1 MKHLYYILIAT
12 TVLLSFSAQGQEK
25 KKIEKIWSRV
35 KLGKGL
41 SVTAKDSSMH
51 LKAGFRFQTR
61 FETSGDTKGESDWKS
76 NFMIRRARL
85 KFDGWAF
92 SPNLVYKVELAVSPQ
107 DLRSSS
113 DWKEAGGSAKIILD
127 AALKWKFHK
136 NFTLWVGQ
144 TKLPGNRQRLVSS
157 QKLQLVD
164 RSQVNSIF
172 NIDRDMGVQLHSKF
186 KAGNFV
192 IKPIFAFTKGEGRN
206 IVSSNLGGFQ
216 YSGKI
221 ELLPLGE
228 FTGKGDYF
236 EADLKR
242 EPKPKLS
249 IAGAF
254 NFNHRGAR
262 ERATGVFLTDTNGV
276 YLQRDVYT
284 AFADIAFKYKGFS
297 LFAEFAMKDF
307 FFKDGETVESISNEI
322 VDANG
327 KTYLTGHGVMV
338 QAGYLFKHNIELAG
352 RFTNVNPSWKG
363 SFDGLREYTVGL
375 SKYIVGHSLKV
386 QTDVTLVDKYHSS
399 GPTMRYRLQVE
410 LGF

>member
-1 MKHLYYILIAT
+1 MKYLYYILIAT

-51 LKAGFRFQTR
+51 VKIGFRFQTK
-61 FETSGDTKGESDWKS
+61 FETAGGLKGDKDWSSD
-76 NFMIRRARL
+76 FQIRRARL

-92 SPNLVYKVELAVSPQ
+92 SPKLVYKVELAISPN
-107 DLRSSS
+107 DMKATK
-113 DWKEAGGSAKIILD
+113 DFNEAGGTAKIVLD

-136 NFTLWVGQ
+136 NFALWVGQ

-164 RSQVNSIF
+164 RALVNSIF
-172 NIDRDMGVQLHSKF
+172 NIDRDIGLQLHSNF
-186 KAGNFV
+186 KIGGAV
-192 IKPIFAFTKGEGRN
+192 IRPIIAVTKGEGRN
-206 IVSSNLGGFQ
+206 IVSKNIGGFQ
-216 YSGKI
+216 YTGKI
-221 ELLPLGE
+221 EILPMGK

-254 NFNHRGAR
+254 NYNDRGAR
-262 ERATGVFLTDTNGV
+262 EKATGVFMTDTNGA
-276 YLQRDVYT
+276 YLQRSVYT
-284 AFADIAFKYKGFS
+284 AFADLAFKYQGFS
-297 LFAEFAMKDF
+297 LFAEYAITDYF
-307 FFKDGETVESISNEI
+307 FENGETVESIASEI

-327 KTYLTGHGVMV
+327 KTYQTGHGVMV

-352 RFTNVNPSWKG
+352 RFTNVTPSWKG
-363 SFDGLREYTVGL
+363 SFDGLREYTLGL
-375 SKYIVGHSLKV
+375 SKYVVGHSLKI
-386 QTDVTLVDKYHSS
+386 QTDVTLVDKFDSPD
-399 GPTMRYRLQVE
+399 PTLRYRLQVE